1 MSRHSPVFL
10 INTIDTEDIV
20 LYNVS
25 NTEQKVGYRMELTQI
40 FVRYDGTDAAAARAA
55 ELFCEELNRRGVTPV
70 AEAAGGICFQSKRLK
85 TEDCYEIRTNDRV
98 ITVAASGLRGMIY
111 GYSHFLRKTEYR
123 NGNIRLVCDIDGD
136 YCPDKKLRGH
146 QLGYRPK
153 NNTYDAWSPDHFYR
167 YFRDMMYFNSNIV
180 ELMPGG
186 TDDAERN
193 ALMELSENEMMYKCA
208 ELADTLDLDV
218 SVWYPN
224 CEKST
229 PEEAAEL
236 RAEVLKKMKRLNY
249 VFPPGGDP
257 GDYPAAEFLER
268 ACLTE
273 KALQAVHKD
282 VEMWPSAQKPKHIP
296 NWGQEFIRVMRGE
309 PEEIAGVI
317 TGPNR
322 AFALDELR
330 RLLPM
335 RYPIR
340 FYPDVTHNV
349 RCEYPVHV
357 FEDDWH
363 YAFAST
369 MGRESINP
377 RPTEYAFMHTLARR
391 YIAGSVSYSEGCND
405 DINKMVWGY
414 LDYAPDTPV
423 REILEDYARV
433 FFVGADAEKA
443 ADGILALEKNWFG
456 DPAEN
461 PLIEQTL
468 AIWETLAT
476 DNPQLS
482 RNWRFISCLFRAKG
496 DAVIRRRRVFE
507 LRLCREA
514 RRLMLAGEAKKALE
528 VLRTPIDKA
537 YQALR
542 AELFTLAQILF
553 ETNGMQLDIEHFHAS
568 APDRGAV
575 LETIDRPIT
584 NRTYYEKRLET
595 IVGLPEA
602 QQAEAARA
610 LVLHESVRDD
620 EFIFSIA
627 EDTMK
632 RFGGKPMDAY
642 LNFRGDSETYN
653 DGSVPVNLLGLYD
666 DSAFRCQLG
675 GFLPGPDYELKLILS
690 DRKRNSMSAAELV
703 ITANDTEIYRGA
715 YDGGRPDPQYDEAW
729 LAGKYVSQTF
739 SLPASVF
746 VNGCLKLCIEEKT
759 HGIEFA
765 EMRILRAEK

>member
-1 MSRHSPVFL
+1 MGLEIRRFC
-10 INTIDTEDIV
+10 
-20 LYNVS
+20 
-25 NTEQKVGYRMELTQI
+25 
-40 FVRYDGTDAAAARAA
+40 VRYDAADTAAARAA
-55 ELFCEELNRRGVTPV
+55 ELFSEELRDRGVTPS
-70 AEAAGGICFQSKRLK
+70 ADGDGGLAFCRKPLASP
-85 TEDCYEIRTNDRV
+85 DSYEIRTADRIV
-98 ITVAASGLRGMIY
+98 TVSAQGLRGMIY
-111 GYSHFLRKTEYR
+111 GYSHFLRKTEYKD
-123 NGNIRLVCDIDGD
+123 GTVRLICDIDGD
-136 YCPDKKLRGH
+136 YAPDKPLRGH

-153 NNTYDAWSPDHFYR
+153 NNTYDAWTPSHFYR
-167 YFRDMMYFNSNIV
+167 YFKDMMYFNSNIV

-186 TDDAERN
+186 TDDGERN
-193 ALMELSENEMMYKCA
+193 ELMQLSENDMMYECA
-208 ELADTLDLDV
+208 ALADTLDLDV

-224 CEKST
+224 CEVST

-268 ACLTE
+268 AILTQRE
-273 KALQAVHKD
+273 VQKIHKD

-296 NWGQEFIRVMRGE
+296 NWGQEFIRVMREE
-309 PEEIAGVI
+309 PEEISGII

-322 AFALDELR
+322 AFMLDELR

-377 RPTEYAFMHTLARR
+377 RPTEYAYMHTLARR

-405 DINKMVWGY
+405 DLNKMVWGY

-433 FFVGADAEKA
+433 FFVGADAEKV

-461 PLIEQTL
+461 PLIEKTL
-468 AIWETLAT
+468 DIWETLAAE
-476 DNPQLS
+476 NPQLA
-482 RNWRFISCLFRAKG
+482 RNWRFASFLFRAKG

-507 LRLCREA
+507 LKLCALA
-514 RRLMLAGEAKKALE
+514 RKHMLAGEVEKARE
-528 VLRTPIDKA
+528 VLATPFDEAYRT
-537 YQALR
+537 LR
-542 AELFTLAQILF
+542 AELFTLAEILF
-553 ETNGMQLDIEHFHAS
+553 ETNGIQLDVEHFHGA
-568 APDRGAV
+568 APERGAV
-575 LETIDRPIT
+575 LETIDLPIT
-584 NRTYYEKRLET
+584 NRTYYAKRLEA
-595 IVGLPEA
+595 VLQLPVSE
-602 QQAEAARA
+602 QADAARA
-610 LVLHESVRDD
+610 IVTHETVRED
-620 EFIFSIA
+620 EFVFSIA

-632 RFGGKPMDAY
+632 RFGGKPMGAY
-642 LNFRGDSETYN
+642 LNFRGDSASYN
-653 DGSVPVNLLGLYD
+653 DGSLPVSLLGLYD
-666 DSAFRCQLG
+666 DYAFRCQLG
-675 GFLPGPDYELKLILS
+675 GFLPGQDYEIKLMLS
-690 DRKRNSMSAAELV
+690 NRRRDPMPKTELI
-703 ITANDTEIYRGA
+703 ITANGTEIYHGD
-715 YDGGRPDPQYDEAW
+715 YYGGRADPQYDETW
-729 LAGKYVSQTF
+729 LAGKYISQTF

-746 VNGCLKLCIEEKT
+746 VNGCVELCVEEKT
-759 HGIEFA
+759 FGVEFS